1 MQSIESFVRGV
12 ETLNGWVG
20 KVVAWLALGTVVVCF
35 ATVYLRYALNTN
47 FTWLQEAYVWQHAAA
62 IVLGGAYTM
71 MIGGFVRVD
80 IYYGKMTPRGRAL
93 VDLYGTLIFLFPFM
107 AVVGWAFW
115 RHFWSAAV
123 SGEGSPNPGG
133 LPAWWLLKGTLVVF
147 VGLIVLQGMVLIGRS
162 LLVLRG
168 RLEFAGQSSH

>member
-1 MQSIESFVRGV
+1 MSSIALFVKGV

-20 KVVAWLALGTVVVCF
+20 RAVAWLSLGTVLVCF

-71 MIGGFVRVD
+71 MTGGFVRVD
-80 IYYGKMTPRGRAL
+80 IFYAKMTPRGRAW
-93 VDLYGTLIFLFPFM
+93 VDLFGTLFFLFPFM
-107 AVVGWAFW
+107 AVVGWAFG

-133 LPAWWLLKGTLVVF
+133 LPAWWLLKGTLVIF
-147 VGLIVLQGMVLIGRS
+147 VALTVLQGLALIGRS

-168 RLEFAGQSSH
+168 REEFAGTSSH